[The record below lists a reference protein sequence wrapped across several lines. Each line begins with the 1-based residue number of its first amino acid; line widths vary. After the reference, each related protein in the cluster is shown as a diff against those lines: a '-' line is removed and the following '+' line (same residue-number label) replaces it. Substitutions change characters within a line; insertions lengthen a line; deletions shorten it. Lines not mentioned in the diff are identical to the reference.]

1 MDVDNKFRETNV
13 TINRIIINIKMILIN
28 NHKKGMINVIK

>member
-1 MDVDNKFRETNV
+1 MGVNNKFRETNI
-13 TINRIIINIKMILIN
+13 TINRIIINMKGILIN